1 MTLIS
6 LINREDNTLGSD
18 PPSPSS
24 LCWTQLDFSSVNR
37 SRVVFL
43 ARTNV
48 RLCRR
53 CFLSGF
59 AALFP
64 TLRSRIVLKRTG
76 PLQSRQPGYKALGN
90 NYVCFLLYCGTL
102 LAVGSQR
109 VGWLR
114 GSELAFL
121 CVHEVAIAEEGGK
134 PPLLS
139 HEVAFSF
146 ST

>member
-1 MTLIS
+1 M
-6 LINREDNTLGSD
+6 
-18 PPSPSS
+18 
-24 LCWTQLDFSSVNR
+24 
-37 SRVVFL
+37 
-43 ARTNV
+43 
-48 RLCRR
+48 
-53 CFLSGF
+53 
-59 AALFP
+59 
-64 TLRSRIVLKRTG
+64 KRTG

-90 NYVCFLLYCGTL
+90 DYVCFLLYCGTL

-139 HEVAFSF
+139 TRGGFFFFNLSSDTAAWSLEVSCLAKIGFLGHF
-146 ST
+146 YRDQRFRVVGPQ